1 MGGKF
6 QMNKGREKFLKF
18 YDFIHKG
25 QKFVCSCNQRW
36 NLQIDNDLD
45 PGRRS
50 DYARKVYTHYIL
62 CENECLDDCLGEV
75 GFPGGAVSSWYKI
88 GDRIK
93 HGALIQNAVDL
104 NFKCLGQLLIEVMLL
119 HKEKIRI
126 DKIE

>member
-1 MGGKF
+1 MGGKL
-6 QMNKGREKFLKF
+6 QMNELRENLLKIYIKFEKF
-18 YDFIHKG
+18 
-25 QKFVCSCNQRW
+25 VRSCHQRW

-50 DYARKVYTHYIL
+50 DYARKVYSHYIL
-62 CENECLDDCLGEV
+62 CENECLDDCMGEV

-93 HGALIQNAVDL
+93 HGALIQDAVDL

-119 HKEKIRI
+119 HKEILLNTNR
-126 DKIE
+126 